1 MDERGLSALTDR
13 EKENR
18 MDNSLR
24 VTLVANAALL
34 LEYKGTT
41 LLLDGIYGGEGLPFS
56 PLPAQVRQQMKA
68 GQAPF
73 DKVDFLLFTHAHPDH
88 FSPEMTLEYVQNRP
102 VKGVFAPDTPAVTES
117 GLPEFLAR
125 RGIPCAL
132 LSDRTNHT
140 GVRITPEITVRAFRT
155 LHLDKKFENVE
166 HFCYLITFGDKNI
179 LFTADIDY
187 VTEDLAR
194 LRGIRLDAA
203 FINPLF
209 FGALRRG
216 RFFRGKLDAN
226 RILVYHVPFAED
238 DTMGMRAILEQDMAA
253 WPKERAWVTALTE
266 PFQTLRL

>member
-1 MDERGLSALTDR
+1 MIDEIKKRLSC
-13 EKENR
+13 
-18 MDNSLR
+18 
-24 VTLVANAALL
+24 
-34 LEYKGTT
+34 
-41 LLLDGIYGGEGLPFS
+41 
-56 PLPAQVRQQMKA
+56 
-68 GQAPF
+68 
-73 DKVDFLLFTHAHPDH
+73 
-88 FSPEMTLEYVQNRP
+88 
-102 VKGVFAPDTPAVTES
+102 
-117 GLPEFLAR
+117 PEFLAR